1 VIKLADYV
9 VQTLSRWGIKHVFMF
24 PGGGAIHLVDS
35 LGKSPKLDF
44 VCNLHEQACA
54 IAAEAYSQCS
64 GNFAAA
70 LVTTG
75 PGGTNAVT
83 GVAGAWLDSTP
94 MIVLSGQ
101 VKRADLATGR
111 GVRQMG
117 PQELDIISIV
127 KGITKYAVTVCEPA
141 DIRYHLEK
149 AFHLAKSG
157 RPGPVWLD
165 IPLDVQSAMID
176 ERRLRRF
183 VPGAAPNIGEGLRR
197 KIAGVIDLL
206 NHASRP
212 VILVGNGV
220 RLAGALK
227 DFRTLVELW
236 NIPVLTTWKAID
248 FLPDDHRLYVGRP
261 GLIGQRGAN
270 FVQQN
275 CDCIIMLGARMDLL
289 QVAFDW
295 KTFAREARKVMVD
308 VDPHEIRKLTCKI
321 DLPICADAKVVIGE
335 LLNAKRTLKSR
346 NRIPWLTRCK
356 EWNREYPVVS
366 QQYRREAG
374 VVNLYV
380 LLDVLSDMLTKD
392 DVVVPGSSGQC
403 SEVFLQTFRVK
414 DGQRVFNT
422 PGLGAMG
429 FGLPASIG
437 ACLASGR
444 RRTICINGDGGF
456 QLNIQELETVRR
468 LNLPIKFFILINDGY
483 ASVKGTQR
491 SSFNSHFVACD
502 ASSGLTLPDILKL
515 AEVYGI
521 TTARIE
527 NHDNLRGR
535 VRKVLGLPGPV
546 ICEVSVS
553 MDQIVA
559 PKVISKLNPDGT
571 VTSKPMEDMWPFL
584 DRGEFKANM
593 IVTPMDE

>member
-1 VIKLADYV
+1 
-9 VQTLSRWGIKHVFMF
+9 
-24 PGGGAIHLVDS
+24 
-35 LGKSPKLDF
+35 
-44 VCNLHEQACA
+44 
-54 IAAEAYSQCS
+54 
-64 GNFAAA
+64 
-70 LVTTG
+70 
-75 PGGTNAVT
+75 
-83 GVAGAWLDSTP
+83 
-94 MIVLSGQ
+94 
-101 VKRADLATGR
+101 
-111 GVRQMG
+111 
-117 PQELDIISIV
+117 
-127 KGITKYAVTVCEPA
+127 
-141 DIRYHLEK
+141 
-149 AFHLAKSG
+149 
-157 RPGPVWLD
+157 
-165 IPLDVQSAMID
+165 
-176 ERRLRRF
+176 
-183 VPGAAPNIGEGLRR
+183 
-197 KIAGVIDLL
+197 
-206 NHASRP
+206 
-212 VILVGNGV
+212 
-220 RLAGALK
+220 
-227 DFRTLVELW
+227 
-236 NIPVLTTWKAID
+236 
-248 FLPDDHRLYVGRP
+248 
-261 GLIGQRGAN
+261 
-270 FVQQN
+270 
-275 CDCIIMLGARMDLL
+275 
-289 QVAFDW
+289 
-295 KTFAREARKVMVD
+295 
-308 VDPHEIRKLTCKI
+308 LTCKI